1 MTGSASNPNIPSF
14 QLFEG
19 GSCLGLEKLF
29 DSMWPE
35 GQSIRKKIFTV
46 ILVTWVP
53 MIILGALQ
61 GKALGGTRADS
72 VLFDA
77 GMLARFLVA
86 LPVLILA
93 PSRCSS
99 RLRQLVEQFLNAK
112 LVKESEQ
119 ERFIANM
126 QSTMELRNSRIVDW
140 VLLALA
146 YLHSVA
152 FVAVA
157 LMPTAPASWRTAGA
171 EGHQVL
177 SYAGWWWAA
186 VSQPILMFVVLRFV
200 YRLGLWWRFLWETSQ
215 LDLQLRA
222 SHPDGAGGLGFL
234 GSSLKAFRGFAFAI
248 SAIVAGGL
256 ANVVLLTA
264 APVLSYKYSVLAF
277 ALLSLTVYIGPLLFF
292 SMMLAE
298 TRSRGRLNYS
308 RLSHNQLRQFE
319 QKWIASHEGEAE
331 MLSVQDFSAVID
343 LMSTVDGALKMKI
356 VPLRRQALQTL
367 IIAVVLPFLP
377 VAALEFPLEEILKQ
391 LLKIMM

>member
-1 MTGSASNPNIPSF
+1 M
-14 QLFEG
+14 
-19 GSCLGLEKLF
+19 
-29 DSMWPE
+29 
-35 GQSIRKKIFTV
+35 
-46 ILVTWVP
+46 
-53 MIILGALQ
+53 
-61 GKALGGTRADS
+61 
-72 VLFDA
+72 
-77 GMLARFLVA
+77 
-86 LPVLILA
+86 
-93 PSRCSS
+93 
-99 RLRQLVEQFLNAK
+99 
-112 LVKESEQ
+112 
-119 ERFIANM
+119 
-126 QSTMELRNSRIVDW
+126 
-140 VLLALA
+140 
-146 YLHSVA
+146 
-152 FVAVA
+152 
-157 LMPTAPASWRTAGA
+157 
-171 EGHQVL
+171 L

-343 LMSTVDGALKMKI
+343 LMSTVDGALKMRI